1 MAKIGKEGE
10 DWQHRGF
17 GKELVSEAERIA
29 SEKGRKAIRI
39 TSGVGVRGYYRT
51 LGYELS
57 RPYMVKRL

>member
-1 MAKIGKEGE
+1 MARIGKDGE

-17 GKELVSEAERIA
+17 GKELVAEAERIA
-29 SEKGRKAIRI
+29 REKGRASIRI

-57 RPYMVKRL
+57 APYMVKRL